1 MTKNRHSS
9 CPFWSPTSGNC
20 KISNEGLFIPL
31 DDHIDI
37 FCKSDE
43 YSGCEHFCVNSAT
56 GNKTV
61 CNTVS
66 ERRRSDRHSGFQEIK
81 IIQSPEYTDQQSS
94 HLSAHVVDF
103 SENGIRLL
111 AATQLDRDS
120 TVTCALDDR
129 YPEHLRSAAAMIRWC
144 RPLRNNGG
152 YQAGLSFRDSRIS
165 IALSSGVEQRPV

>member
-20 KISNEGLFIPL
+20 KISHEGLCIPL
-31 DDHIDI
+31 DDHIDA
-37 FCKSDE
+37 FCKSEE
-43 YSGCEHFCVNSAT
+43 YHGCEHFCVNSAT
-56 GNKTV
+56 DNKAA

-66 ERRRSDRHSGFQEIK
+66 ERRRSDRHFGFQEIK
-81 IIQSPEYTDQQSS
+81 IIQSPEYTDDQGS

-120 TVTCALDDR
+120 TVTCALDER

-152 YQAGLSFRDSRIS
+152 YQVGLSFRDDRIS
-165 IALSSGVEQRPV
+165 TALSSAVE

>member
-1 MTKNRHSS
+1 MTKNIHSR

-20 KISNEGLFIPL
+20 NISHKGLFIPL
-31 DDHIDI
+31 DNHINI

-43 YSGCEHFCVNSAT
+43 YCVCEHFCVNST
-56 GNKTV
+56 TEDSSV

-81 IIQSPEYTDQQSS
+81 ISVSDEYIDDKNP

-103 SENGIRLL
+103 SRNGIRLL

-120 TVTCALDDR
+120 TVTCALDDS
-129 YPEHLRSAAAMIRWC
+129 YPEHLRTAAAMIRWC
-144 RPLRNNGG
+144 RPLRNNNG
-152 YQAGLSFRDSRIS
+152 YQAGLSFRDDRIS
-165 IALSSGVEQRPV
+165 TALSSGADHSPM